1 MTWTHQDDFVAALD
15 ANFPS
20 WNTMGDLVSVEN
32 GMAISRL
39 EPTALHLRP
48 GGTVSGPAM
57 FAMAD
62 VCMYL
67 AILWTL
73 GAGAGAAVT
82 ADMHSRF
89 LRRPPGDGPLV
100 CKARLIRIGR
110 NLIITEAVTHA
121 EGDDEPLALFTASY
135 SNPTGTKFELSSP
148 AQPDAG

>member
-1 MTWTHQDDFVAALD
+1 MAFADKESLIAALNN
-15 ANFPS
+15 NFPS
-20 WNTMGDLVSVEN
+20 WDSMGTLTEVGDKC
-32 GMAISRL
+32 ATTRL
-39 EPTALHLRP
+39 EPKALHLRP

-73 GAGAGAAVT
+73 GEQAAGSVT

-89 LRRPPGDGPLV
+89 LRRPPGDGVLL

-110 NLIITEAVTHA
+110 TLIIAEAITYA

-135 SNPTGTKFELSSP
+135 SNPTATAVP
-148 AQPDAG
+148 A

>member
-1 MTWTHQDDFVAALD
+1 MSWKNQQEFVETL
-15 ANFPS
+15 NTQFPN
-20 WNTMGDLVSVEN
+20 WNSMGELVSV
-32 GMAISRL
+32 ADFTATSRL
-39 EPTALHLRP
+39 QPQALHLRP

-67 AILWTL
+67 AILWTM

-89 LRRPPGDGPLV
+89 LRRPPVSAPLL
-100 CKARLIRIGR
+100 CTSRLIRVGR
-110 NLIITEAVTHA
+110 TLIIAEALTHA

-135 SNPTGTKFELSSP
+135 SNPTGTKYERP
-148 AQPDAG
+148 